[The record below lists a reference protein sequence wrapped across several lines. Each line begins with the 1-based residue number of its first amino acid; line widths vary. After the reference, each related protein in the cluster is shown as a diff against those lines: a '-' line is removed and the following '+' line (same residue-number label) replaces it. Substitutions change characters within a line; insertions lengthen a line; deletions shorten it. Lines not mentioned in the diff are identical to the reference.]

1 MPASTRCSAGRSVTL
16 LLLGRASR
24 LEPGGRRLGES
35 GEEALRWLKSALW
48 MAARGEVGDVED
60 AGSDTPWQ
68 PAEARPYGVL
78 TAGPARSPHCTRA
91 LSRRAVGTPRAG
103 AEDRDPGGCP
113 AHWRSR
119 AVSPVVSGVPGGDSC
134 TRVQCAGVATLP
146 PSARALVVCPDS
158 VSQAPDP
165 GVAGLPDL
173 DWSFM
178 A

>member
-1 MPASTRCSAGRSVTL
+1 MVLFWPKCA
-16 LLLGRASR
+16 
-24 LEPGGRRLGES
+24 LET
-35 GEEALRWLKSALW
+35 
-48 MAARGEVGDVED
+48 AARGEVGDVED

-146 PSARALVVCPDS
+146 PSREERGLLAGVSLGLRMVRWVLARPAVRSAPSPLLTRCIDAAVRLPSAPSRRTCQYLTDPSGLVLV
-158 VSQAPDP
+158 
-165 GVAGLPDL
+165 
-173 DWSFM
+173 
-178 A
+178 